1 MLYGHY
7 HSPTREL
14 TPSEEKFLDTFLKG
28 LYQVNPSLHN
38 NLFQNEKKKQ
48 VYLLGF

>member
-1 MLYGHY
+1 MDITIHQQ
-7 HSPTREL
+7 EL

-38 NLFQNEKKKQ
+38 NLSKLK
-48 VYLLGF
+48 